1 MPSPNFFYS
10 YARRYE
16 PQADDTNT
24 HTHKHRC
31 YLHIHTHTHKNG
43 TTLVFST

>member
-16 PQADDTNT
+16 PQAYDTNT
-24 HTHKHRC
+24 HTQTQMLFT
-31 YLHIHTHTHKNG
+31 YTHTHTHTKMEQH
-43 TTLVFST
+43 

>member
-16 PQADDTNT
+16 PQAYDTNT
-24 HTHKHRC
+24 HTQTQMLFT
-31 YLHIHTHTHKNG
+31 YTHTQKWNN
-43 TTLVFST
+43 TSL

>member
-16 PQADDTNT
+16 PQAYDTN
-24 HTHKHRC
+24 THKHRC
-31 YLHIHTHTHKNG
+31 YLHTHTHTHKNG